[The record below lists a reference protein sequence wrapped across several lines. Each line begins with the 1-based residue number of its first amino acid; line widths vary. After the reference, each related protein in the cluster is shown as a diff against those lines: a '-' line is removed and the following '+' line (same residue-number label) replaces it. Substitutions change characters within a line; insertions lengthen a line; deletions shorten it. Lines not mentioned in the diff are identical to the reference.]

1 MKTTVDPERVLAKL
15 VALRTLNTGG
25 YAHSGSGF
33 LRAARFS
40 GIRYGPEPEA
50 TCHPAA
56 VTLNALA
63 WALETEREFVPMCAD
78 GKALDKAFYAEWM
91 GIKGAGPHAAVIRR
105 DIGRAVELEEL
116 RRGDLLSIWW
126 KGQRPG
132 EPIAH
137 VAYVFDAA
145 FDQQGKTQAVQLF
158 SAHGVGKEGPGISVF
173 MPGAAMQE
181 QVSGEK
187 GSYALTRADLYED
200 RAFFETRAAW
210 FSWREPE
217 ELELID
223 STFRVESGRRVE
235 PKALITRLHPQRSLG
250 VRFHHEPAPK
260 SIAPDTSG
268 LTYHHKTQAL
278 VVDKADAVEARRT
291 AQGRDDL
298 LVEMGVPETRPQRH
312 PDAEGKPL
320 DQVPASQ
327 KADVVPLRWHRQVQ
341 RQLGQLFAG
350 KKIKTDPGPADG
362 CLAARTRAALREV
375 QQKAKLEADGQPSPK
390 TRERIAQMLQ
400 KMQAEAQERADEQA
414 AAAKHAPRFVSGRWE
429 SGQALT
435 SSVGVRALAT
445 TVGMAHGAPVFAQIL
460 PDGSDDVVLQLEE
473 KVSSGKVRFSTLAQ
487 RLVPHGKRF
496 RLRFKAAGVPDFE
509 PEHRLE
515 LLPVPDKGLPPQA
528 ERLVQAALELYAQ
541 KPARFLA
548 KTPVPW
554 GDDPKADGPAPKA
567 MAFVAE
573 VYSKVLGPERILG
586 VLGMKT
592 TLRGT
597 ECFVP
602 FPASHMFYKDVL
614 DIEVNGRFSG
624 DRRRVKAAF
633 RRLKSR
639 WKDIGRKLQ
648 HQRIDEDTDLGQ
660 TIPGSILVWP
670 VRGPQSNGH
679 AGVVV
684 GSGSDGAGLRVV
696 SAHPEQ
702 GLLTHSLA
710 PAALVGMVLLT
721 WR

>member
-1 MKTTVDPERVLAKL
+1 MKTSVNPELVLAKL
-15 VALRTLNTGG
+15 VALRKLNAGG

-63 WALETEREFVPMCAD
+63 WALEGEQDFVPLCAD
-78 GKALDKAFYAEWM
+78 GRALDKAFYAEWM
-91 GIKGAGPHAAVIRR
+91 AIKGAGPHAAVERR
-105 DIGRAVELEEL
+105 DIGRVIKLEEA

-158 SAHGVGKEGPGISVF
+158 SAHGLGQEGPGISVF
-173 MPGAAMQE
+173 MQGEALKE
-181 QVSGEK
+181 QVQGEK
-187 GSYALTRADLYED
+187 GSYALVRDDLYED

-210 FSWREPE
+210 FTWREPE
-217 ELELID
+217 EMELID
-223 STFRVESGRRVE
+223 CTFRVESGRRVE
-235 PKALITRLHPQRSLG
+235 PATLITRLHPMRTQA

-260 SIAPDTSG
+260 AIPPDTSS

-291 AQGRDDL
+291 AQGREDL
-298 LVEMGVPETRPQRH
+298 LVEMGVAETRPQRH
-312 PDAEGKPL
+312 PDAEGKPVA
-320 DQVPASQ
+320 DVPASQ
-327 KADVVPLRWHRQVQ
+327 KADVTPLRWHKQVQ
-341 RQLGQLFAG
+341 RQLQRLFKA

-362 CLAARTRAALREV
+362 CMAAQTRKALREV
-375 QQKAKLEADGQPSPK
+375 QQKAKLEVDGQPSPK
-390 TRERIAQMLQ
+390 TRERLAFLINKLQGEAQ
-400 KMQAEAQERADEQA
+400 KRADVQAEAARQT
-414 AAAKHAPRFVSGRWE
+414 PRFVSGRWE

-445 TVGMAHGAPVFAQIL
+445 TTGMAHGATVFAQIL
-460 PDGSDDVVLQLEE
+460 PDGKDDVVLQLEE
-473 KVSSGKVRFSTLAQ
+473 KVSSGKVRFSTMAQ
-487 RLVPHGKRF
+487 RLVPHGRVFRVRF
-496 RLRFKAAGVPDFE
+496 VAAGVPDFE

-515 LLPVPDKGLPPQA
+515 LLPVPDKGLPPHA
-528 ERLVQAALELYAQ
+528 DRLVKAALELYAQ
-541 KPARFLA
+541 NPARFLA

-554 GDDPKADGPAPKA
+554 GGSATEDGPAPKA

-573 VYSKVLGPERILG
+573 VFSKVFGAERILG

-597 ECFVP
+597 ETFVP
-602 FPASHMFYKDVL
+602 FPASHMYFKDVL
-614 DIEVNGRFSG
+614 DIEVNGRFTG

-639 WKDIGRKLQ
+639 WLDIGRKLE
-648 HQRIDEDTDLGQ
+648 HRRLGADFDPGQ
-660 TIPGSILVWP
+660 SMPGSILVWP
-670 VRGPQSNGH
+670 VRGPQSSGH
-679 AGVVV
+679 AAVVV
-684 GSGSDGAGLRVV
+684 GAGSDGRGLRVV

-702 GLLTHSLA
+702 GLRAHSVA
-710 PAALVGMVLLT
+710 PETLPGMVLLT